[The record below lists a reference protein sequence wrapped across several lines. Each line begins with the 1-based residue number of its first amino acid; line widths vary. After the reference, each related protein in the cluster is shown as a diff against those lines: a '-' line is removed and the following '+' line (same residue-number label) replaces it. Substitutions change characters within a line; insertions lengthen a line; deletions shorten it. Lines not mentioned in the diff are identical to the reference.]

1 MEGMFNDTKDTEGMM
16 EQFKEQVGDDARMQG
31 IDLTVSV
38 LTTGSWPLQS
48 CPPIVLPKNIQQ
60 VCKVFEEFYL
70 NRHNGRQLVWHSS
83 MGSAELRAH
92 FPKKR
97 YMVTVPTYMMTI
109 LMLFNEVEKLTYQD
123 IRETTQIPVAEL
135 DRCLLTLVMGKSK
148 LLVKSSKGGGGSK
161 SGKEKVHRHCS
172 V

>member
-1 MEGMFNDTKDTEGMM
+1 
-16 EQFKEQVGDDARMQG
+16 
-31 IDLTVSV
+31 
-38 LTTGSWPLQS
+38 
-48 CPPIVLPKNIQQ
+48 
-60 VCKVFEEFYL
+60 
-70 NRHNGRQLVWHSS
+70 

-92 FPKKR
+92 FPKKG

-161 SGKEKVHRHCS
+161 SGKEKPKLEDGDEFS
-172 V
+172 VNDKFTSTHTKYKIQTAKATRGEGDRAQTPP